1 MALVLLDVDRFK
13 SVNDRYGHP
22 AGDMVLRAMAA
33 ILDASVREVD
43 TAGRWGGE
51 EFALVLAGTDL
62 AGGTQLAERIRRAI
76 QETPVLLDDGTE
88 LRITASF
95 GVASLP
101 PSASSEELLN
111 AADEA
116 LYAAKEGGR
125 NRVVANG
132 DTLAVAPE

>member
-1 MALVLLDVDRFK
+1 MAQ
-13 SVNDRYGHP
+13 
-22 AGDMVLRAMAA
+22 

-62 AGGTQLAERIRRAI
+62 AGGTQLAERIRHAI
-76 QETPVLLDDGTE
+76 ETTPVLLDDGTE

-101 PSASSEELLN
+101 PSSSPEDLLA

-116 LYAAKEGGR
+116 LYAAKEAGR

-132 DTLAVAPE
+132 DTFAVAPE

>member
-1 MALVLLDVDRFK
+1 
-13 SVNDRYGHP
+13 VNDRHGHP
-22 AGDMVLRAMAA
+22 AGDTVLREMAR

-62 AGGTQLAERIRRAI
+62 DGGVRLAERIRQTI
-76 QETPVLLDDGTE
+76 EQTPVEIENGTR

-95 GVASLP
+95 GVASMP
-101 PSASSEELLN
+101 PATTSEELLA

-116 LYAAKEGGR
+116 LYAAKTGGR
-125 NRVVANG
+125 NQVVSTTG
-132 DTLAVAPE
+132 ELLSPD